1 MTDNKNLYCPNWLYE
16 VTVSMAIY
24 DFLLKSYSIEM
35 ISKKFS
41 EGLSE
46 EYTPIP
52 FEEISNPA
60 EEILRFMA
68 EMKNS
73 EFEAHERAN
82 HFTHYR
88 LKFDGLKG
96 ARKMKGLF
104 GSAFD
109 GTKEKKYSEVKVVK
123 DFKAFT
129 FALRSMT
136 VPVAPSGWSI
146 KNEKEIE
153 LLINIIGKDF
163 SLDDML

>member
-1 MTDNKNLYCPNWLYE
+1 MSDKLYCPTFIYE
-16 VTVSMAIY
+16 ICVASAVKN
-24 DFLLKSYSIEM
+24 FLTESYSLDMLGKKYAEG
-35 ISKKFS
+35 ISEYYKPIS
-41 EGLSE
+41 TE
-46 EYTPIP
+46 EV
-52 FEEISNPA
+52 SGPA

-68 EMKNS
+68 EIKNS
-73 EFEAHERAN
+73 EYEAHERAN